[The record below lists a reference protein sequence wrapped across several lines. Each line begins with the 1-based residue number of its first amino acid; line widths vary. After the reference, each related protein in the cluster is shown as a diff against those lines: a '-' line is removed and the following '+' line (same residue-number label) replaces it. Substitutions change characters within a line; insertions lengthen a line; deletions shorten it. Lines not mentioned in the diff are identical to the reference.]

1 MILFKIKSKTI
12 IRKTLKKITIY
23 EYMIEKSIF
32 FIWFIWYIYN
42 YGPPPIL
49 FNLLFKIYHNYNDF
63 FINYNKLIYPTF
75 WENDNEKT
83 ETDLIEVKTENEEI
97 QKPKKYEDKYLDD
110 IRKLSKEWVFTEE
123 ENIQIPQLIQDF
135 LNGSIETR
143 QNRIEE
149 INIEIDKLNNEI
161 DEDSD
166 IINYIEA
173 LDSEGDE
180 LIRENTLE
188 ERNELR
194 NKQISMLQEELQ
206 TLKNLIE
213 TDEGIQNLKIE
224 SQNQAESF
232 IINKRLDKLNNCYI
246 IEKTPIGNV
255 LMIYK
260 KDSESFQYYSDCN
273 IPYRY
278 LEVVGRKYIKFFN
291 CRPIFVDM
299 EEELKLFEEKWEK
312 EQESKKIKEE
322 QEEKRKADKNQQP
335 IQAKKNVFAKF
346 KSYNKDAG
354 GKISMAAPPKNSIP
368 NKTVN
373 ETKENE
379 KILLKERANRYTYEG
394 KFVNFNFLQKIERKM
409 FNKRLGLSFAD
420 FKKMSKK

>member
-173 LDSEGDE
+173 SDSEGDE

-322 QEEKRKADKNQQP
+322 QEETRKADKNQQP

-420 FKKMSKK
+420 FKKLKK

>member
-75 WENDNEKT
+75 WENDNEKP

-299 EEELKLFEEKWEK
+299 DEELKLFEEKWEK

-420 FKKMSKK
+420 FKKISKK